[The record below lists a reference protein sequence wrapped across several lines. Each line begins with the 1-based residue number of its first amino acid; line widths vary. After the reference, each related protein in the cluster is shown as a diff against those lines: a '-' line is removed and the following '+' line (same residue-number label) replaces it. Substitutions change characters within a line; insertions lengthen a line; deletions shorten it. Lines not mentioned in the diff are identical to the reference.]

1 VDIRF
6 SVIDGDVADLESLD
20 DWLRGERELAGRVT
34 VAGPPPRPGE
44 LGAVSATLVVA
55 LGSGGAITV
64 LLSALAGALKTWLSL
79 PRRSDVKI
87 KIHRADGNSVEIDAK
102 RVKAGDV
109 DIEAAIR
116 QALAFG
122 TAEE

>member
-1 VDIRF
+1 MDIRF
-6 SVIDGDVADLESLD
+6 SVIDGDVTDLESLD
-20 DWLRGERELAGRVT
+20 DWLRGEGELAGRVT
-34 VAGPPPRPGE
+34 VAGPGPRAGE
-44 LGAVSATLVVA
+44 LGAVSETLVVA

-64 LLSALAGALKTWLSL
+64 LVSSLAGALKAWLTL

-109 DIEAAIR
+109 DIETAIR

>member
-1 VDIRF
+1 
-6 SVIDGDVADLESLD
+6 
-20 DWLRGERELAGRVT
+20 
-34 VAGPPPRPGE
+34 VAGPQPRPGQ
-44 LGAVSATLVVA
+44 LGAVSETLVVA

-64 LLSALAGALKTWLSL
+64 LVSTLAGALKTWLSL

-87 KIHRADGNSVEIDAK
+87 RIRRADGNSVEIDAK

-122 TAEE
+122 PAEE